1 MRDWHVV
8 ALMGNGTVWAAREPA
23 FWQGYEAWRGIIA
36 VAAGRSEFGQ
46 CDVSAWKDVVAIA
59 AGGVRTV
66 GLRSD
71 GSVIGVGSDDC
82 GQLDAV
88 GRRLI

>member
-1 MRDWHVV
+1 MLFRSAAGSYH
-8 ALMGNGTVWAAREPA
+8 TVGLTAR
-23 FWQGYEAWRGIIA
+23 GMV
-36 VAAGRSEFGQ
+36 VAAGRSDFGQ

-59 AGGVRTV
+59 AGGAHTV

-71 GSVIGVGSDDC
+71 GLVIGVGSNDC